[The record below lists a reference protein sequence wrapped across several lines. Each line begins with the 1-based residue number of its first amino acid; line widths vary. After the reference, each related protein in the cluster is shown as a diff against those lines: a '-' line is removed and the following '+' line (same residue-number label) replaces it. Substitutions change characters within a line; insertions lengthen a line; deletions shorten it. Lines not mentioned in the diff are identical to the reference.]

1 MQLMRR
7 VFKFSRKII
16 TCLAALV
23 MFISVLGLGG
33 AGTAWAK
40 SDDSDAAE
48 ILIVNI
54 LNPDGTTTL
63 VHEYSYDDLEAME
76 KTNYYATI
84 DALPIGVGT
93 KAKGVEIHTL
103 IDDAA
108 EKYNSEIEWKSG
120 QKLVMYVTDYPTV
133 AYQGSNY
140 YTYDFLYGQ
149 ERYYFPNLVAT
160 YNPEYSR
167 EEIDLDDPVSV
178 APMLASSSYQARW
191 ATDEDLQ
198 GEAVEMSDAESFR
211 FCMGLTEAEVRD
223 ENFSSTNKFARWV
236 YRVDVGPVNGAR
248 LTAAKTGNE
257 VGQPLE
263 ITIAGV
269 PTGWNDAVTQVKVDE
284 IVLESG
290 QYTITAEKLTINPGV
305 FTADGTYTI
314 TVEADGFMNSTV
326 DQAITASVNT
336 FTVTFSPGENG
347 SLAATVDNVNISS
360 GGEVEAG
367 KTVLFT
373 ATPNNGYRVK
383 QWMVDDEV
391 AVDHKTNTLTIE
403 NLASAKSVTVKFE
416 AIPASFYSVTVDAG
430 ISGGTIT
437 VEPVSGSA
445 GDTVIVTVTPD
456 EGKQLVAGSLKYT
469 ADGGS
474 TYTPITAAEDEYSFV
489 MPAKDVTV
497 SAQFENS
504 ISAVYSITKAPVPDL
519 IWTVTV
525 TIGQTEQDEAAKGET
540 VTVTVTDTACTS
552 WATGLIVA
560 GESGTEYE
568 FTTVTAATG
577 DADGVNGPGIYSFVM
592 PGEPVTVDF
601 TADYTT
607 LDVYIQ
613 YGAEG
618 EESLVHAYT
627 RAEMEALAAV
637 NTESIHY
644 AVYDRRPA
652 VFMGKAVRYVTLEQL
667 ADDAVTYN
675 SALRFDGPDCSLKG
689 ASMDGWTMGLDGLSW
704 DYLMGQ
710 FRKYYAGIGDQYLAE
725 ENRTGKDREVP
736 AVLAITGWA
745 GRQEQVDGQ
754 PYDTLNTYRFFYGQ
768 TEAEYGSGELPAGD
782 EMNARCTASNYSKS
796 LNKIIFVVPEAVP
809 QPAYTLTP
817 QEDESYAI
825 GKTDDG
831 SSIMTVNP
839 AVDGLKYFS
848 VEVTP
853 VVAHEGLE
861 TVVFVH
867 YQGGLDG
874 VQRSINATRADF
886 DLASLDKAQAG
897 FNVSPGDVVKVFIV
911 DALTNAVD
919 SNPIVLQ

>member
-23 MFISVLGLGG
+23 MFFSMLGLGG
-33 AGTAWAK
+33 SGTAWAK

-48 ILIVNI
+48 SLVVNI

-149 ERYYFPNLVAT
+149 KRYYFPNLVET
-160 YNPEYSR
+160 YNPEYGR
-167 EEIDLDDPVSV
+167 EEIDFNGREPV
-178 APMLASSSYQARW
+178 APMLASSSYQERLAE
-191 ATDEDLQ
+191 DEDLK

-257 VGQPLE
+257 VGKPLE
-263 ITIAGV
+263 ITITGV
-269 PTGWNDAVTQVKVDE
+269 PTDWNDAVTQVKVDE
-284 IVLESG
+284 IVLGSG
-290 QYTITAEKLTINPGV
+290 QYTITAEKLTINPDA
-305 FTADGTYTI
+305 FTAAGTYTI

-326 DQAITASVNT
+326 KQTITEPPE
-336 FTVTFSPGENG
+336 VT
-347 SLAATVDNVNISS
+347 A
-360 GGEVEAG
+360 
-367 KTVLFT
+367 
-373 ATPNNGYRVK
+373 
-383 QWMVDDEV
+383 
-391 AVDHKTNTLTIE
+391 
-403 NLASAKSVTVKFE
+403 
-416 AIPASFYSVTVDAG
+416 YSVTVDDG

-445 GDTVIVTVTPD
+445 GDTVIVTVTPG
-456 EGKQLVAGSLKYT
+456 EGKQLVASSLKYN
-469 ADGGS
+469 DGS
-474 TYTPITAAEDEYSFV
+474 SDTEITKTDGEYSFV
-489 MPAKDVTV
+489 MPAKNVTV
-497 SAQFENS
+497 SAQFEDS

-519 IWTVTV
+519 IWTVN
-525 TIGQTEQDEAAKGET
+525 IDRDEAAEGET
-540 VTVTVTDTACTS
+540 VTVTVADTAYTS

-577 DADGVNGPGIYSFVM
+577 DANGVNGPGIYSFVM

-613 YGAEG
+613 YGTEG

-782 EMNARCTASNYSKS
+782 EMNARCTAMNTSKMV
-796 LNKIIFVVPEAVP
+796 NKIIFVVPEAVP

-817 QEDESYAI
+817 QADESSYTV